1 MILAD
6 VRHGDCSLQ
15 IYQPIELCISRLW
28 SILTNTHLDAHMMW
42 FVFQSTSQC
51 KMHVRSTS
59 NTSKEL
65 DSFTTA
71 ILMNKSLFLPFP
83 SLNSV
88 VAMQKLKMEI
98 ILSIFL
104 NLDNLEQVMFVTLIF
119 TQATEIPI
127 RSNPIPFILPF

>member
-1 MILAD
+1 
-6 VRHGDCSLQ
+6 
-15 IYQPIELCISRLW
+15 
-28 SILTNTHLDAHMMW
+28 
-42 FVFQSTSQC
+42 
-51 KMHVRSTS
+51 MHVRSTS

-71 ILMNKSLFLPFP
+71 ISMNKSLFLPFP